1 MVKQWKQWQTLFWG
15 ALKSLQMV
23 TEAMK
28 LRCLLLGRKAMTN
41 PDNILKSR
49 DITLPSKFRLVKAMV
64 FPVVTWDM
72 NHQKGW
78 MPKNGCFW
86 AVVLEKTL
94 GVHWTARRSN
104 QSILKGINPEYSLE
118 RMMLKASLMAQSI
131 KEYTCQ
137 SSRHKRCVWGPWA
150 RKIFWRRKW
159 QPTPVFLPAK
169 SHGQRSLM
177 IYSPSG
183 HKE

>member
-1 MVKQWKQWQTLFWG
+1 M
-15 ALKSLQMV
+15 
-23 TEAMK
+23 
-28 LRCLLLGRKAMTN
+28 
-41 PDNILKSR
+41 I
-49 DITLPSKFRLVKAMV
+49 
-64 FPVVTWDM
+64 FPVVM
-72 NHQKGW
+72 YRCKGW
-78 MPKNGCFW
+78 TIRKVDHQRIDDF
-86 AVVLEKTL
+86 VLWYWRRFL
-94 GVHWTARRSN
+94 RVPSTARISN

-177 IYSPSG
+177 GSSPRG
-183 HKE
+183 HIESDTIKAI